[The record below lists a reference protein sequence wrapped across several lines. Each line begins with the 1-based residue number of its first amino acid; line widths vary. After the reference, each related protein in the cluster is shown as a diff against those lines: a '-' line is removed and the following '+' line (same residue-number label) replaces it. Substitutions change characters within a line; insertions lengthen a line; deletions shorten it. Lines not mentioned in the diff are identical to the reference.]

1 MPMDIEGWYRAHGPM
16 VYRRCRK
23 LLGNEAQARDVMQ
36 DVFVELLRRKGD
48 LDDRAPAALL
58 LTIATNLCLNQIRNT
73 ARRKTE
79 TRGDVLSRIADYDAT
94 GVAENRALSLNL
106 LRKLFE
112 RQADSTRLIAVMH
125 FVDEMTW
132 EEVARE
138 TGLSVSGVRK
148 RVARLTREALA
159 KTPGQR
165 TMCVS

>member
-1 MPMDIEGWYRAHGPM
+1 MPMDIEGWYRTHGPM

-23 LLGNEAQARDVMQ
+23 LLGNDAQARDIMQ
-36 DVFVELLRRKGD
+36 DVFVELLRRDGQ

-73 ARRKTE
+73 IRRKTE
-79 TRGDVLSRIADYDAT
+79 TQDEVLLRLAAGDAPGA
-94 GVAENRALSLNL
+94 AENRALSLNL
-106 LRKLFE
+106 LRKLFD
-112 RQADSTRLIAVMH
+112 RQAESTRLIAVMH

-148 RVARLTREALA
+148 RVARLTSEALSKTA
-159 KTPGQR
+159 KQR
-165 TMCVS
+165 SLCVS